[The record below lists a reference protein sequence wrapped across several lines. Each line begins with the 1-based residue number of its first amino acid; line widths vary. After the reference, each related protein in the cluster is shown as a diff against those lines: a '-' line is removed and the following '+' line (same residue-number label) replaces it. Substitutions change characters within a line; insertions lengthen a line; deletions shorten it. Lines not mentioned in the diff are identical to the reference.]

1 MPESRN
7 AWPEFLRDCI
17 AALGCERSAG
27 MEFSRRQMK
36 AVDSRDISGT
46 CRVGP
51 IGSSQLLTARIR
63 NFSQPLRSFEGV
75 HPGCRVRQLKSASDA
90 TDLRRLWDP
99 MFPPSMADQDPEN
112 AEAKRRHT
120 LSPVMVL
127 AQAPGG
133 LARPVLTCWVGHRI
147 DCFSL

>member
-36 AVDSRDISGT
+36 AVDSRDISG
-46 CRVGP
+46 
-51 IGSSQLLTARIR
+51 

-90 TDLRRLWDP
+90 TDLRRLWDREADRGVDTQTGVQLH
-99 MFPPSMADQDPEN
+99 PPHR
-112 AEAKRRHT
+112 KR
-120 LSPVMVL
+120 LKLLQIL
-127 AQAPGG
+127 AQCREA
-133 LARPVLTCWVGHRI
+133 
-147 DCFSL
+147 